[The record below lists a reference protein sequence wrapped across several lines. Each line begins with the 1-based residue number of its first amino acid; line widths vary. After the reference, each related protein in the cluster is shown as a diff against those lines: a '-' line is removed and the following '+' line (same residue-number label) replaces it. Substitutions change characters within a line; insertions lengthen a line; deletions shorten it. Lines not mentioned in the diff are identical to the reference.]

1 MTSIKKRWLPVL
13 GAGILSVSLMSS
25 TADIAHALNVGGL
38 LAALSGD
45 TANSDGY
52 QVVGARSLYRTQDR
66 PWSQIPTGAK
76 LLVRA
81 PAGVTLADVHRTA
94 ASAKPSA
101 RSPLAVE
108 GAKVDV
114 KRSGDLYEL
123 HVTADKRSAALEIQR
138 RAKSL

>member
-1 MTSIKKRWLPVL
+1 MKKRWLPVL

-45 TANSDGY
+45 TANAEGY
-52 QVVGARSLYRTQDR
+52 QVVGAQNLYRRQDR
-66 PWSQIPTGAK
+66 PWAMIPTGAK

-94 ASAKPSA
+94 TSAKTSE
-101 RSPLAVE
+101 RSPTAVE
-108 GAKVDV
+108 GAQVEV
-114 KRSGDLYEL
+114 KRAGDLYEL